1 MEILLT
7 IAGAGSAGGLL
18 AYGSAANVRLMQVI
32 RSAIGAATVNFTIGF
47 TTLAL
52 LMVLGVIGPLSLNQL
67 SQAPWWAFFGGAL
80 GATYVTLNTLSIPK
94 LGLTNTTMAVAFGQM
109 LMSLIIDQFGLF
121 GVMSHIVSAP
131 RLLGTGLLLAA
142 VILTQLDAKNNR

>member
-1 MEILLT
+1 MEILLA

-67 SQAPWWAFFGGAL
+67 SQALWWAFFGGAL
-80 GATYVTLNTLSIPK
+80 GANYVTLNTLSIPK

-109 LMSLIIDQFGLF
+109 LMSLIIDQLGLF
-121 GVMSHIVSAP
+121 GVMSHIASAP

-142 VILTQLDAKNNR
+142 VILTQLDAKHSR